1 MYSLSQWKSP
11 SEISCGSL
19 LYSASSIPLRLLS
32 LNSSI
37 PLPLLFLLYTSPIPL
52 PLLSLSLLYPC
63 TLPIPLLFLFY
74 PSPSISPI
82 ISLLSF
88 SPFLSA
94 SYLCLSFL
102 YFSHSYLSP
111 SSLCLLSHVGGE
123 LIPEPVDGA
132 VLYRRAQCRLSGL
145 PGCPESGLYPG
156 LGPYTAPSSL
166 HPTQELQWWV
176 SSFPSHLIVHPVSY
190 ILQIPVAG
198 HLFWS
203 ISECNIV
210 YNIIIL
216 HTTMLSCCQGNIYLT
231 ISGQSPTR

>member
-1 MYSLSQWKSP
+1 MKVPFWNILWLTPLLSVFYPSP
-11 SEISCGSL
+11 SS
-19 LYSASSIPLRLLS
+19 LRLLS

-74 PSPSISPI
+74 PSISLPSSL
-82 ISLLSF
+82 SLLSF

-94 SYLCLSFL
+94 SYLCL

-156 LGPYTAPSSL
+156 FGPYTAPSSL

-190 ILQIPVAG
+190 NLWLDTYFEAFQNVILCIT
-198 HLFWS
+198 S
-203 ISECNIV
+203 
-210 YNIIIL
+210 
-216 HTTMLSCCQGNIYLT
+216 
-231 ISGQSPTR
+231 